1 MKQTKKITH
10 HLKRRFLS
18 LSLSCLLLVSAFPL
32 SAGAADFSDVPPG
45 AWYEPYVTNLTQQG
59 IITGTS
65 PTTFSPKSYLTR
77 GAFVTILAKTVLT
90 EKELSAYDFQGRFK
104 DVAPSQWYNSAVNW
118 SVENGV
124 VSGYENGTFQPK
136 RRITR
141 QELAKMVTNFA
152 NAVGRKMVPSV
163 SSASFTDSGK
173 IASWAKDS
181 VSLCQRCEIITGYK
195 DGSFRPKGL
204 ATRAEAAALYSRFL
218 SSCLLSGDYKIS
230 RKRIN
235 GVSFC
240 SVEFDP
246 SLYRA
251 DVLMG
256 RDLVDGSESASSMV
270 SRSSAKIAVD
280 AAFFDMN
287 SYMPYSTIIKH
298 GRVLTVDND
307 HAPDRPSFTMDAL
320 GNFSIESFALRYT
333 ATRYGQ
339 DGSVSEVREVAFNK
353 WPATDTDGT
362 RIVFTRDWGRD
373 LAFPAWC
380 ALRVDET
387 GQVTAKYENKKGS
400 EIPIPELHK
409 GYVLAQRSR
418 RTVDEG
424 LFFTGSEVGDFIDLS
439 STCEGLGSGMPELS
453 IGAGPRLVKDGK
465 VYGDLS
471 TYQNEG
477 FTDPNITTYSARR
490 MCIGI
495 KKDGSLLI
503 VSAYCTL
510 GELSSLMVS
519 LGCRDAMNLDGG
531 GSSTLYVDGFWLLG
545 PQSRPL
551 NNLLI
556 FR

>member
-1 MKQTKKITH
+1 MKQTKRITH

-18 LSLSCLLLVSAFPL
+18 LLLSCLLLVPVLPQEAKA
-32 SAGAADFSDVPPG
+32 AGFSDVPPG
-45 AWYEPYVTNLTQQG
+45 AWYAPYVLELTEKN
-59 IITGTS
+59 IISGTT
-65 PTTFSPKSYLTR
+65 PTTFSPKGYLTR
-77 GAFVTILAKTVLT
+77 GAFANILAKTVLT
-90 EKELSAYDFQGRFK
+90 KQELSAFDFRGSFK
-104 DVAPSQWYNSAVNW
+104 DVAPSKWYNSAVNW
-118 SVENGV
+118 CAENGV
-124 VSGYENGTFQPK
+124 VSGYENGTFQPN

-152 NAVGRKMVPSV
+152 NAVGRKLTPSLP
-163 SSASFTDSGK
+163 SASFTDSGK

-181 VSLCQRCEIITGYK
+181 VALCQRCEIINGYK

-204 ATRAEAAALYSRFL
+204 ATRAEAAALFSRFL
-218 SSCLLSGDYKIS
+218 SSSRVSDDYKIT
-230 RKRIN
+230 RKRLN
-235 GVSFC
+235 GVSYC
-240 SVEFDP
+240 SLEFDP
-246 SLYRA
+246 ALYQA

-256 RDLVDGSESASSMV
+256 NDLVDGRESATSMV

-280 AAFFDMN
+280 AAFFDMS

-298 GRVLTVDND
+298 GRVLTVDNG

-339 DGSVSEVREVAFNK
+339 DGSVSTVQEVGFNR
-353 WPATDTDGT
+353 WPVTNTDGT

-380 ALRVDET
+380 ALQVDEA
-387 GQVTAKYENKKGS
+387 GQITAKYENKKGS
-400 EIPIPELHK
+400 EIPIPELSK
-409 GYVLAQRSR
+409 GYVLAQRAKR
-418 RTVDEG
+418 QEEG
-424 LFFTGSEVGDFIDLS
+424 SFFTGSEVGDFVELS
-439 STCEGLGSGMPELS
+439 HTYEGLDSGTPELS
-453 IGAGPRLVKDGK
+453 IGAGPRLVKAGK
-465 VYGDLS
+465 AYGDLS
-471 TYQNEG
+471 TYQKEG

-490 MCIGI
+490 VSIGI
-495 KKDGSLLI
+495 KKDGSLMI

-510 GELSSLMVS
+510 GELSSLLVS
-519 LGCRDAMNLDGG
+519 LGCQDAMNLDGG

-545 PQSRPL
+545 VPSRAL